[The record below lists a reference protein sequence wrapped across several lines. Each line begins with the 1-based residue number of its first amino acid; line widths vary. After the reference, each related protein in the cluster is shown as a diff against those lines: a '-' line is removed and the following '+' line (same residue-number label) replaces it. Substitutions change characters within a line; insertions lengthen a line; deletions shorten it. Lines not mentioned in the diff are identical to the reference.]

1 MKRIFENWRKAI
13 SEADSKKVD
22 LSSFKIQDD
31 LNREIW
37 VDGDNRMPKDIR
49 DRLIKIAEDFF
60 TELGL
65 PTTNFMDITVTGS
78 LANYNWSI
86 YSDIDLHILVDFAE
100 VNDNEEM
107 VKKFFDAVR
116 SNWNKLHN
124 ITVKGHEVEIYIQ
137 DAHEPHISTGVYSL
151 MDNQWLVKPKKVRPA
166 IDRHTATKKMKHI
179 AREIDKLS
187 LIYDNKKY
195 EEALEA
201 AQRVKDKIKRMR
213 QSGLDQSGI
222 YSPENLAFKML
233 RRSGD
238 IEQLFSIYTRAYD
251 QVQSLDQ

>member
-1 MKRIFENWRKAI
+1 
-13 SEADSKKVD
+13 
-22 LSSFKIQDD
+22 
-31 LNREIW
+31 
-37 VDGDNRMPKDIR
+37 
-49 DRLIKIAEDFF
+49 
-60 TELGL
+60 
-65 PTTNFMDITVTGS
+65 
-78 LANYNWSI
+78 
-86 YSDIDLHILVDFAE
+86 
-100 VNDNEEM
+100 
-107 VKKFFDAVR
+107 
-116 SNWNKLHN
+116 
-124 ITVKGHEVEIYIQ
+124 
-137 DAHEPHISTGVYSL
+137 
-151 MDNQWLVKPKKVRPA
+151 
-166 IDRHTATKKMKHI
+166 MKHI